1 MGLELGVALVLERL
15 RVLCGVARGVVLAL
29 EVRLGVC
36 EVRGNLGEV
45 AAPPARR
52 AVVQRTP
59 HLDAAEEPP
68 RERLRL
74 QRRHLALAREPGV
87 ARRAPRSARGFAV
100 HRSLRQHLGVGAPRD
115 PIGEAA
121 LAEDVRAVRVHCVAV
136 LHEVAAYLARELAH
150 DALVGEHVRDWETHR
165 PTPRS
170 SARERGAPRV
180 NSFHCL
186 RKTRNSV
193 MVATESESRFGAD
206 TPKRRQRRNSSI
218 VEPRKKKK
226 SRLVDGA
233 RPHTVEALCVPSGR
247 RSALAA

>member
-1 MGLELGVALVLERL
+1 M
-15 RVLCGVARGVVLAL
+15 
-29 EVRLGVC
+29 
-36 EVRGNLGEV
+36 RGNLGEV

-115 PIGEAA
+115 PVGEAA
-121 LAEDVRAVRVHCVAV
+121 LAEDVRAVRVRGVAV

-170 SARERGAPRV
+170 STRERGAPRRQLLPLP
-180 NSFHCL
+180 S
-186 RKTRNSV
+186 
-193 MVATESESRFGAD
+193 
-206 TPKRRQRRNSSI
+206 KREIARC
-218 VEPRKKKK
+218 EPRLGSVREGGLAGNGKKRKK
-226 SRLVDGA
+226 M
-233 RPHTVEALCVPSGR
+233 
-247 RSALAA
+247 